1 MIPPIVHEIESR
13 SAINSVQ
20 GMPFKWSLNP
30 YKGCGHA
37 CAYCY
42 ARAYHAYLDLP
53 PSTFETQLFVKTN
66 IATVLRRELRK
77 PTWRGDS
84 IAIGTGTDPY
94 QPLEGQYRLTR
105 RCLEELLEVENPGS
119 ITTKGTLV
127 VRDADLIGELARRTD
142 FSVHISLISL
152 DADLIARL
160 EPGAPPP
167 KSRLRAVERLSAAG
181 IPVSVFLAPVLPG
194 LTDQPDQIADVV
206 RAAAESG
213 ARDAWASTL
222 RLGPGVKEHFM
233 DRLAEEFPS
242 LVNGYNRMYGAV
254 MGAPIGYQLQI
265 QKELDTARRNTTLGN
280 RRDEPLPESERE
292 PALAGRRGGQL
303 VLPI

>member
-1 MIPPIVHEIESR
+1 MIPPIVHEIEAR
-13 SAINSVQ
+13 SAINAVQ

-37 CAYCY
+37 CSYCY
-42 ARAYHAYLDLP
+42 ARAYHSYLDLS

-66 IATVLRRELRK
+66 IAALLRRELGR
-77 PTWRGDS
+77 PTWRGEP

-105 RCLEELLEVENPGS
+105 QCLHELLEVDNPGS

-127 VRDADLIGELARRTD
+127 VRDTDIIAELARRTD

-152 DADLIARL
+152 DANLLKRL

-167 KSRLRAVERLSAAG
+167 ASRLRAIERLSAAG
-181 IPVSVFLAPVLPG
+181 VPVSVFLSPVLPG
-194 LTDQPDQIADVV
+194 ITDQAEQIEDVV
-206 RAAAESG
+206 RAAAEAG
-213 ARDAWASTL
+213 ARDVWTSTL

-233 DRLAEEFPS
+233 ERLAAEFPN
-242 LVNGYNRMYGAV
+242 LVPGYTRLYGAT
-254 MGAPIGYQLQI
+254 MGAPISYQLKI
-265 QKELDTARRNTTLGN
+265 QSELDAARRSQGLGEAAPEPTLAAP
-280 RRDEPLPESERE
+280 RSR
-292 PALAGRRGGQL
+292 AGQL
-303 VLPI
+303 ALPM

>member
-1 MIPPIVHEIESR
+1 MIPPIVHEIEAR
-13 SAINSVQ
+13 SAINAVQ
-20 GMPFKWSLNP
+20 GMPFRWSLNP

-37 CAYCY
+37 CSYCY
-42 ARAYHAYLDLP
+42 ARVYHTYMDLP

-66 IATVLRRELRK
+66 IPMLMRRELRR
-77 PTWRGDS
+77 PTWRGDA

-105 RCLEELLEVENPGS
+105 RCLQEMAEVDNPGS

-127 VRDADLIGELARRTD
+127 VRDSDVIADLARRTD

-152 DADLIARL
+152 NADLLRRL

-167 KSRLRAVERLSAAG
+167 KSRLRAIERLTASG

-194 LTDQPDQIADVV
+194 LTDVSEQIEAVV
-206 RAAAESG
+206 RAAAEHG
-213 ARDAWASTL
+213 AREAWTSSL

-233 DRLAEEFPS
+233 DRLAAEYPAMVPS
-242 LVNGYNRMYGAV
+242 YSRLYGAG
-254 MGAPIGYQLQI
+254 MSAPIGYQLRI
-265 QKELDTARRNTTLGN
+265 QSALDAARRAQGLDGSPA
-280 RRDEPLPESERE
+280 EPTSAIPLSR
-292 PALAGRRGGQL
+292 AGQL
-303 VLPI
+303 ALPI

>member
-1 MIPPIVHEIESR
+1 MIPPIVHEIEAR
-13 SAINSVQ
+13 SAVNAVQ

-42 ARAYHAYLDLP
+42 ARAYHTYLDLP
-53 PSTFETQLFVKTN
+53 PSTFETQLFVKMN
-66 IATVLRRELRK
+66 IASLLRRELRR
-77 PTWRGDS
+77 PTWRGDA

-94 QPLEGQYRLTR
+94 QPLEAQYRVTR
-105 RCLEELLEVENPGS
+105 RCLREMAEVDNPGS

-127 VRDADLIGELARRTD
+127 VRDSDVIAELARRTD

-152 DADLIARL
+152 DAELLRRL

-167 KSRLRAVERLSAAG
+167 KSRLRVIERLSACG

-194 LTDQPDQIADVV
+194 LTDDPEQIAAVV
-206 RAAAESG
+206 RAAAEHG
-213 ARDAWASTL
+213 ARDAWTGAL

-233 DRLAEEFPS
+233 DRLAAEFPD
-242 LVNGYNRMYGAV
+242 LVPSYSRLYGAA
-254 MGAPIGYQLQI
+254 MSAPIGYQLRI
-265 QKELDTARRNTTLGN
+265 QSALDAARRAQHMDASQVERTASTAR
-280 RRDEPLPESERE
+280 
-292 PALAGRRGGQL
+292 AGQL
-303 VLPI
+303 ALPI